1 MPQTFFLTGCASGMG
16 RHITTVLARQGH
28 RIVATDIAGE
38 QLEQVATEEG
48 WNPSQVRLFQLD
60 VTNYKAWEEVF
71 NKAVKEWEGIDV
83 TINFAGLLLS
93 SWAIETPLK
102 EIHSQID
109 VNLKGTIF
117 GTQISARHMVERGHG
132 QIINI
137 SSIAGIIPV
146 PGLSIYAATKHAV
159 RAYSL
164 SVAMELRKKGVYV
177 TVICPA
183 TVQTP
188 MLDNQLNVNAAEL
201 YFSGLRILTVHDI
214 EKAIVKRALHK
225 KPMEIFLPRFKVK
238 LFQFVS
244 LIPALGPFIS
254 PVYQWAGRW
263 RQNRRRK
270 NLPQ

>member
-16 RHITTVLARQGH
+16 RYMTTVFVRHGH
-28 RIVATDIAGE
+28 RVVATDIDGE
-38 QLEQVATEEG
+38 QLEQAATEEG
-48 WNPSQVRLFQLD
+48 WGPSQVRIFQLD
-60 VTNYKAWEEVF
+60 VTNYEMWEEVF
-71 NKAVKEWEGIDV
+71 NKAVKEWGGIDV

-93 SWAIETPLK
+93 SWVIETPLK
-102 EIHSQID
+102 EIHSQVD

-137 SSIAGIIPV
+137 SSIAGVIPV

-164 SVAMELRKKGVYV
+164 SAAIELRKKGVYV

-188 MLDNQLNVNAAEL
+188 MLDNQLDVNAAEL
-201 YFSGLRILTVHDI
+201 YFSGLRILTVQDI
-214 EKAIVKRALHK
+214 EKAIIKRALRK

-244 LIPALGPFIS
+244 FAPTLGLIIS
-254 PVYQWAGRW
+254 PIYQWAGRW
-263 RQNRRRK
+263 RQNRRREK
-270 NLPQ
+270 AQK

>member
-16 RHITTVLARQGH
+16 RHMTTVFVRQGH
-28 RIVATDIAGE
+28 RVVATDIAGE
-38 QLEQVATEEG
+38 RLEKAAEEEG
-48 WNPSQVRLFQLD
+48 WQPSQVRLFQMD
-60 VTNYKAWEEVF
+60 VTRYEEWEEVF
-71 NKAVKEWEGIDV
+71 NKAVKEWGTIDV

-93 SWAIETPLK
+93 SWATETPLK

-117 GTQISARHMVERGHG
+117 GTQISARHMLQRGHG
-132 QIINI
+132 HIINI
-137 SSIAGIIPV
+137 SSIAGVVPV
-146 PGLSIYAATKHAV
+146 PGLSIYSASKHGV

-164 SVAMELRKKGVYV
+164 SVAMELRKKGIYV

-188 MLDNQLNVNAAEL
+188 MLDNQLNVEAAEL
-201 YFSGLRILTVHDI
+201 YFSGLRILTVKDI
-214 EKAIVKRALHK
+214 EKAIFRALRK
-225 KPMEIFLPRFKVK
+225 KPMEIFIPRFKVK

-244 LIPALGPFIS
+244 LIPSLGPYIA
-254 PVYQWAGRW
+254 PIYQWAGRW

-270 NLPQ
+270 KQQK